1 MRLTTSILICLFL
14 LTAGVALPNTG
25 STVGATTIQ
34 AEEAPQIINARL
46 KGKKLFVTG
55 QNFAAGA
62 VILVNGKPQKTR
74 NDSSSPSTMLIAGKA
89 GKKIANNVVVSLQ
102 VQSADRLSDKFPL
115 FKGQIITFD
124 NVGQTIQL
132 TVGERFLLFLQ
143 KSGYDFSPELSD
155 TSVLRKVDDV
165 EDVSGSQGVFEAVK
179 AGSTKLSALGE
190 LPCHKATPACL
201 APTLFFELNIVVS
214 EAGPAN

>member
-1 MRLTTSILICLFL
+1 MRLAITILICLFL
-14 LTAGVALPNTG
+14 LTAGVPHLSTG
-25 STVGATTIQ
+25 STVCATTIQ
-34 AEEAPQIINARL
+34 SGEAPQIINARL
-46 KGKKLFVTG
+46 KGKRLFVTG
-55 QNFAAGA
+55 QNFAADA
-62 VILVNGKPQKTR
+62 VIMVNGKPQKTK

-89 GKKIANNVVVSLQ
+89 GKKIANNAVVSLQ
-102 VQSADRLSDKFPL
+102 VQSAGELSDKFPF

-124 NVGQTIQL
+124 DVGRTVLL

-143 KSGYDFSPELSD
+143 KSGYEFSPEVLD

-165 EDVSGSQGVFEAVK
+165 DIVSGSQGVFEAVK
-179 AGSTKLSALGE
+179 AGSTKLTALGE

-201 APTLFFELNIVVS
+201 APTLFVELDIVVS